1 MVNASLK
8 KLFNKSGV
16 PAQPLVK
23 SGIGGWVQTSALV
36 GFGWFGIVYPAVA
49 HHAMGGR
56 TPTSFWEGLLSGLA
70 HPVIGLDHLA
80 FVVAIGLLSARQ
92 VRGAWL
98 PLFFVVAAM
107 LGTGL
112 HVMAVNLPLTEMA
125 IAVSV
130 IALGV
135 LLALGQQLSF
145 PLLAGLA
152 ALAGL
157 FHGYAYGEAIV
168 GAEMAPLVAYLAGF
182 TVIQYAI
189 AFLAFWLGRQGF
201 QQSPGRAADFFRYF
215 GYGVSV
221 IGVIL
226 LGTSL
231 QGMG

>member
-16 PAQPLVK
+16 PAQPSVK
-23 SGIGGWVQTSALV
+23 SGISGWVQISGLV
-36 GFGWFGIVYPAVA
+36 GLGWCGIVYPAVA
-49 HHAMGGR
+49 HHATGGR

-130 IALGV
+130 IALGG

-189 AFLAFWLGRQGF
+189 AFLAFWLGRQGL
-201 QQSPGRAADFFRYF
+201 QQSPGRAVDFFRYF
-215 GYGVSV
+215 GYGISV